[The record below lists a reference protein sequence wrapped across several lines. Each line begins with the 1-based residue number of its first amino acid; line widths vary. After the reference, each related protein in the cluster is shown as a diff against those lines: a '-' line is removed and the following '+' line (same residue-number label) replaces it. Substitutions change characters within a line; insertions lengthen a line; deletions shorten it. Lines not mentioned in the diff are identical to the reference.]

1 MCHRSSTLARTLLR
15 FAAAALAMAAMASQ
29 AAAQA
34 PRAPFPF
41 GVGENAQYQVKLGA
55 VSVGSGSLAVLGAE
69 TVQGESALHLR
80 MTISGGI
87 PLARVNDRYDSW
99 IDADELFSRRFRQ
112 NVHQVRYKRDRTFD
126 FFPSRREWRRNNGDT
141 GPMPTDKPLDDVS
154 FLYYARTLP
163 LAPGETYTVNRYF
176 KQDGNPVVLR
186 VLRRERVKVPAG
198 TFNTVVVRP
207 VIQTDGLFGEGGQAE
222 VYFTDDARRIP
233 VLVKSRVPVVGS
245 LTMLLRSYTP
255 PTAAPR

>member
-15 FAAAALAMAAMASQ
+15 FAAAALATAAMASQ
-29 AAAQA
+29 AIAQA
-34 PRAPFPF
+34 PRSLPF
-41 GVGENAQYQVKLGA
+41 GVGENAEYQVKLGA
-55 VSVGSGSLAVLGAE
+55 ISVGSGSLAVLGTE
-69 TVQGESALHLR
+69 RVHGESTYHLR
-80 MTISGGI
+80 MQISGGI

-99 IDADELFSRRFRQ
+99 VDTDEIFSRRFRQ

-126 FFPSRREWRRNNGDT
+126 FFPARRMWQRNNGDN
-141 GPMPTDKPLDDVS
+141 GPMPTDRPLDDVS

-163 LAPGETYTVNRYF
+163 LAPGDTYRINRYF
-176 KQDGNPVVLR
+176 KDDGNPVVLQ
-186 VLRRERVKVPAG
+186 VLRRETVTVPAG

-233 VLVKSRVPVVGS
+233 VLVRSRVPVVGS
-245 LTMLLRSYTP
+245 LTMLLKNYTP
-255 PTAAPR
+255 PTR